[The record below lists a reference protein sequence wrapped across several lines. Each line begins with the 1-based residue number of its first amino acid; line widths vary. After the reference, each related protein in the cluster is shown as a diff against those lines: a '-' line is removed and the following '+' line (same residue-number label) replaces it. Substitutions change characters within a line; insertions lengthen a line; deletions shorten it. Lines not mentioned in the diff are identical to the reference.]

1 MTNSHTSSW
10 ALYDPM
16 VAEYASKLEA
26 ILEPYEDVMPSDV
39 QIPYLIGVSMVKAS
53 DRGEMTTSLR
63 YLDDYHEEFS
73 LSETNPHNLKWMG
86 TKAFFINMRNH
97 IDHGRKRD
105 TWSSYYRWLKLSV
118 DKYLQYDGKFQ
129 AVYYNMLDM

>member
-1 MTNSHTSSW
+1 MSNSHTNSW

-26 ILEPYEDVMPSDV
+26 ILEPYEDVMPPDV
-39 QIPYLIGVSMVKAS
+39 QIPYAIGVSMVKAR
-53 DRGEMTTSLR
+53 DRGEMTTTLN
-63 YLDDYHEEFS
+63 YLEQYHDYFN

-97 IDHGRKRD
+97 IYHGQKRD
-105 TWSSYYRWLKLSV
+105 TWSSYYRWIQLSV
-118 DKYLQYDGKFQ
+118 DKYIKYDGKFQ
-129 AVYYNMLDM
+129 AVYYSMLDM